1 MRFSSYG
8 LPALGAAA
16 LLASGSPSQALTT
29 VCTANWTASQTQSA
43 SGALAGASPPCPTST
58 TTATITPLLEG
69 DKTPGSV
76 EAFNWGNIFAT
87 NYPTTTNTGIA
98 IGASNPGV
106 TRTLTF
112 SQAVTNP
119 YIYASYLDG
128 VSEQSKSVF
137 LFSQPFNL
145 VQANNARIDP
155 SDPNKVVAIVDTLPN
170 GAHNRGSDGFVVQML
185 GTFTSINFE
194 YRGFNIPGQPQFTD
208 TVLFTAGIGPEPEPT
223 PGPLPL
229 MGAMAAFSYSRKL
242 RRRLGH
248 KNESHG

>member
-1 MRFSSYG
+1 
-8 LPALGAAA
+8 
-16 LLASGSPSQALTT
+16 
-29 VCTANWTASQTQSA
+29 
-43 SGALAGASPPCPTST
+43 
-58 TTATITPLLEG
+58 
-69 DKTPGSV
+69 V

-87 NYPTTTNTGIA
+87 NYPTTTNNGIS
-98 IGASNPGV
+98 IGASDPGV

-112 SQAVTNP
+112 SGAVTNP
-119 YIYASYLDG
+119 YIYASFLDG
-128 VSEQSKSVF
+128 SSEQSKSVF
-137 LFSQPFNL
+137 LFSQPFSL

-155 SDPNKVVAIVDTLPN
+155 GNPNKVVAIA
-170 GAHNRGSDGFVVQML
+170 GSAQNRGQDGFVVQMQ

-194 YRGFNIPGQPQFTD
+194 YQGFNIPTDQPQFTD

-248 KNESHG
+248 KTESHG